1 MRILVVIVALMFLV
15 AGIDGSA
22 IAQDKKSEKAKKENV
37 ASQKPGKPVNTICP
51 VTDEEAD
58 GEIVA
63 VHKGVTYALC
73 CKRCLKKFEKDPEKY
88 IKKLNQTK

>member
-1 MRILVVIVALMFLV
+1 M
-15 AGIDGSA
+15 
-22 IAQDKKSEKAKKENV
+22 
-37 ASQKPGKPVNTICP
+37 CP